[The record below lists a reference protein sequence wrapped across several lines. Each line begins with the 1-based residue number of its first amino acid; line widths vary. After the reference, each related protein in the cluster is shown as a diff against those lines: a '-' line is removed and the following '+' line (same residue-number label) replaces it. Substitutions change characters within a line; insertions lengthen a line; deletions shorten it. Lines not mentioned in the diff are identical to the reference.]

1 MIDILSHKNWF
12 VSPYAEKKLHSEA
25 TKTIVK
31 KVIEERLKKNNK
43 VDKTKLVLPLA
54 NIQMDKTRML
64 VPKPSPY

>member
-12 VSPYAEKKLHSEA
+12 VSPYTENKQPSES

-31 KVIEERLKKNNK
+31 KVIEERLLKHNK

-54 NIQMDKTRML
+54 NI
-64 VPKPSPY
+64 

>member
-12 VSPYAEKKLHSEA
+12 VSPYTEQKQP
-25 TKTIVK
+25 IVK
-31 KVIEERLKKNNK
+31 KVIEERLLKYNRVN
-43 VDKTKLVLPLA
+43 KTKLVLPLA